1 VKRSCCDNCVPRVC
15 TKHRLQDL
23 NADQG
28 VFVVKFLHKDYCNQ
42 VVEEIHMIKESN
54 RVRFA
59 CAHVSKV
66 LL

>member
-1 VKRSCCDNCVPRVC
+1 MKRSCLDSCVPRVC

-42 VVEEIHMIKESN
+42 VVEEVH
-54 RVRFA
+54 
-59 CAHVSKV
+59 
-66 LL
+66 